1 LTAYQALQKYIVN
14 PAGMLDKMFGKMPGM
29 SSTMGPMF
37 DEINKIPSVILRM
50 HVEMYVPFLSA
61 AAKQMADGPMM
72 EMNQEVAELSSAP
85 ADASLFEIP
94 KDYAAVP
101 ADDML
106 RDMLHP
112 QAK

>member
-1 LTAYQALQKYIVN
+1 
-14 PAGMLDKMFGKMPGM
+14 
-29 SSTMGPMF
+29 
-37 DEINKIPSVILRM
+37 
-50 HVEMYVPFLSA
+50 
-61 AAKQMADGPMM
+61 MM

-85 ADASLFEIP
+85 VDASLFEIP

-112 QAK
+112 QK